1 MIYKCYGGKVDMKI
15 NGIGANKVI
24 NLYSVNKRQEAKETK
39 EIKKDS
45 LEISS
50 AARSL
55 SSLSAPDSFEGSPE
69 RIEAVK
75 KALSEGTYK
84 PDGRLI
90 ANKIMD
96 RIKGREV

>member
-1 MIYKCYGGKVDMKI
+1 MKI
-15 NGIGANKVI
+15 NGIGPNKII
-24 NLYSVNKRQEAKETK
+24 NLYNVNKKEDAKGSK

-55 SSLSAPDSFEGSPE
+55 SSLAGADTLESSPE

-75 KALSEGTYK
+75 KALADGTYK

-90 ANKIMD
+90 ASKIMD